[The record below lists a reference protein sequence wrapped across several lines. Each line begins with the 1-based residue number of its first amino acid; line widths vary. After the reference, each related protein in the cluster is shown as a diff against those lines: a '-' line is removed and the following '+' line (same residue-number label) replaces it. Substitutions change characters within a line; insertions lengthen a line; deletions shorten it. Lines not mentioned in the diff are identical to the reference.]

1 MKTAKEYL
9 AEANAVVPRISS
21 DDGIAKHDA
30 GNSLFIDVRDSGD
43 IVKSGTIAGAL
54 RIPRGFLE
62 FAADENLPFFN
73 TDLSKDADIV
83 LVCAAGGQAAL
94 AGRQR
99 SAMPRGPALVAEPSH
114 LRLPPLPASD
124 GAALG
129 KAAASGSPDSRPD
142 RVKPGC
148 TPSS

>member
-21 DDGIAKHDA
+21 DDGVAKYVA

-43 IVKSGTIAGAL
+43 VSKSGTIAGAL

-62 FAADENLPFFN
+62 FAADENLSYFN
-73 TDLSKDADIV
+73 ANLDKDADIV

-94 AGRQR
+94 AGKTLKD
-99 SAMPRGPALVAEPSH
+99 MGYKNVCNVGGINDWVAAGGETE
-114 LRLPPLPASD
+114 A
-124 GAALG
+124 
-129 KAAASGSPDSRPD
+129 
-142 RVKPGC
+142 
-148 TPSS
+148 

>member
-21 DDGIAKHDA
+21 DDGIRKHDA
-30 GNSLFIDVRDSGD
+30 GDSIFIDVRDSSD

-62 FAADENLPFFN
+62 FAADENLPYFN
-73 TDLSKDADIV
+73 AKLSKDADIV

-94 AGRQR
+94 AGKTLKDMGYKNVLNVGGI
-99 SAMPRGPALVAEPSH
+99 ADWVA
-114 LRLPPLPASD
+114 A
-124 GAALG
+124 GG
-129 KAAASGSPDSRPD
+129 KIEA
-142 RVKPGC
+142 
-148 TPSS
+148 

>member
-21 DDGIAKHDA
+21 HEGIVKHDA

-43 IVKSGTIAGAL
+43 IAKSGTIAGAL

-62 FAADENLPFFN
+62 FAADEDLPYHNANLN
-73 TDLSKDADIV
+73 KDADIV

-94 AGRQR
+94 AGKTLWDMGYKNVCNVGGI
-99 SAMPRGPALVAEPSH
+99 SDWVAAGGKSEP
-114 LRLPPLPASD
+114 
-124 GAALG
+124 
-129 KAAASGSPDSRPD
+129 
-142 RVKPGC
+142 
-148 TPSS
+148 